1 LDDDLLVEDAE
12 RARLVRENSSYADD
26 EVLRRR
32 VAIKAGT
39 MPRKRETV

>member
-1 LDDDLLVEDAE
+1 LDDDLLAEEAE
-12 RARLVRENSSYADD
+12 RTRLVRENASYADD

-39 MPRKRETV
+39 MARKRETV